1 MRRAEVLL
9 PFRQSPF
16 VTEILGVVPDPGG
29 KIERGRFCQVGIC
42 FADHRQ
48 TFASLWGEG
57 TTFSSDGQRF
67 QAGGRGEEAGQVN
80 PSLRDGNLACCST
93 RTHPTSTQPFH
104 LSLKKSRPER
114 RG

>member
-57 TTFSSDGQRF
+57 TTSSSDGQRF
-67 QAGGRGEEAGQVN
+67 QAAGRGEEAGQVN
-80 PSLRDGNLACCST
+80 LRYGTETWRAVLRARIRPARNPS
-93 RTHPTSTQPFH
+93 TS
-104 LSLKKSRPER
+104 R
-114 RG
+114 